1 VRPLAITW
9 SAGIGAGSFFRC
21 NQKRL
26 SWAMDPPQPA
36 ETAQKIDRRQI
47 VMHGAAVTTAAL
59 TLLPKFAAAYTDAAR
74 STEPLVIAVPEI
86 LPGTADEGEI
96 AHDMT
101 QVVVGDLRQSG
112 RFRLIDPAAAGKIAD
127 VDIVPNFATW
137 RALGVRALVTG
148 RVGREQQRLRTEFRL
163 WDVEAGQHL
172 FGELHF
178 AAPEEWRKVGHVIA
192 DSILE
197 HLTGERGHFAD

>member
-1 VRPLAITW
+1 
-9 SAGIGAGSFFRC
+9 
-21 NQKRL
+21 
-26 SWAMDPPQPA
+26 MDPPQPA